1 MSDES
6 PLSHCARELRSVEE
20 AHFAVLY
27 GCIYVDDEVG
37 HEENGGLI
45 KLFHS
50 SGMFREIHLLSTWEH
65 MRRLLDKYGEE
76 VLIAAAFMHLP
87 QSLLQTIYAE
97 VKVLLLA
104 DGPLSEREEVFLDRL
119 ENRINGKWN

>member
-1 MSDES
+1 
-6 PLSHCARELRSVEE
+6 
-20 AHFAVLY
+20 
-27 GCIYVDDEVG
+27 
-37 HEENGGLI
+37 
-45 KLFHS
+45 
-50 SGMFREIHLLSTWEH
+50 